1 MKELLKTTEVYKVN
15 DETEAVEL
23 IDQYKN
29 NQHVE
34 GYTLTKSGYILK
46 NKKVKGEIVD
56 SWAVVTV
63 EMTKEV

>member
-46 NKKVKGEIVD
+46 NKKIKGEIVD